1 MKRLIYSLIIITA
14 LLPFIGMAQNST
26 APWPEL
32 KAFHSFMAASFHPT
46 EDGNFKPLR
55 KNADSMVITA
65 KLWLASA
72 IPPDYKPK
80 LTKTTL
86 EKLVK
91 QCAEISK
98 AVSDNMSDDKLKT
111 MITNAHNTFHIIVE
125 KCRTPEK

>member
-1 MKRLIYSLIIITA
+1 MKSLFYSLVIISA
-14 LLPFIGMAQNST
+14 LLPFAGMAQNST

-55 KNADSMVITA
+55 KNADSLLITA
-65 KLWLASA
+65 KLWQASA
-72 IPPDYKPK
+72 IPADYKLD
-80 LTKTTL
+80 LTRTTL
-86 EKLVK
+86 KKLVK
-91 QCAEISK
+91 QCTEINEAVK
-98 AVSDNMSDDKLKT
+98 ANEANDKLKT